1 MVHERCATV
10 GCLITRRACE
20 VIRCEFLNIL
30 FTMFPHEMNDTI
42 SPRLALERAER
53 ANERTGFIGM
63 SGGYM
68 ESEGL

>member
-1 MVHERCATV
+1 
-10 GCLITRRACE
+10 
-20 VIRCEFLNIL
+20 
-30 FTMFPHEMNDTI
+30 MFPHEMNDTI

-68 ESEGL
+68 EGEGL